1 MKPDEITA
9 GTTIRGPQ
17 WPEPVLVVSAGMIG
31 EYFNIRG
38 WMTHSKYVVDAMVPI
53 MDLDGIQSIHSSPDM
68 SGDPTKVFLAIE
80 AIRYRFASMYDPL
93 LAIHS
98 SRVDPLPHQIEA
110 VYRYVLRMPRIRFL
124 LAHDPG
130 AGKTIMAGLIIK
142 ELKMRK
148 TINNVLIVVPGH
160 LRDQWRREL
169 KEKFDEPV
177 IVVDRSHVEAHYAEN
192 VWAKGGTIITSIDFA
207 KQHDILRSLDA
218 SEFDL
223 TIVDEAHKMSA
234 FRYGDKTNKT
244 GRYRLGEVLSR
255 ASEHLLFLTATPHR
269 GDPENFR
276 LFLDLLEPGFFATA
290 EMIQKSIDA
299 EDNPLFLRRTKEDMK
314 NFDGKPLFVPR
325 NVETIP
331 ITFSNQEMRLYN
343 SVSKY
348 VRLQYDKAI
357 QSEKKRNITFT
368 LIMLQRRMA
377 SSTYALLRSL
387 ERRQKRLQK
396 ILHDFDQGTAKPP
409 IIPSEPDSDTLEDI
423 SEVERW
429 REEEKWEAL
438 STAENREEMNIEIQT
453 ITGLIADAR
462 AVIEQE
468 LERKLEELRDTLE
481 DLDRKYFGKK
491 ILIFTESKD
500 TLQYLEKKIRFW
512 GYPVNT
518 IHGGMNLEERVRAE
532 AIFRNETQ
540 VMVATEAAGEGI
552 NLQFCHLMINYDLP
566 WNPNRLEQRM
576 GRVHRYGQQF
586 EVTVFNM
593 VAIST
598 REGQIM
604 KKLFDKL
611 KKIKNDMNS
620 DKVFDVITE
629 VIPGM
634 TLQKLMSEATA
645 NTRSMSDIL
654 QDLDVTIDEEYERN
668 IREALNDSLATKY
681 MNHAALLDMKERA
694 RADKLNPEYTGEMFK
709 LAFALAGGGV
719 RKRADGLTALDSLP
733 ADLRRITNSI
743 EHQNSYGHA
752 LSRYPKVS
760 FDKDQAASE
769 NADFMVFGHPVFE
782 AILEWIIRNC
792 TEDAQQGAV
801 FADPTGL
808 MDGYVLFHEIELR
821 DGTKRVAGK
830 RLVSH
835 FVNAA
840 TWEVQNVQPSFLWD
854 LKRDLR
860 ECAAPV
866 YKTRAEQKSLDNV
879 LTSGEKYKRAVLDER
894 CRQAEIKRRYGLAS
908 LDKLIMGLGNDL
920 AALHARSANGED
932 VRLPIRNK
940 EDKKNQYEIRRA
952 DLRTQIE
959 QEQTITMTKPCL
971 MGWARVVP
979 DAEVPDEMRCNP
991 HVELTGML
999 VAMEYERQNGR
1010 FPEDVS
1016 VKNTGYDI
1024 LSKGTDGE
1032 TRYIEV
1038 KARAGRGRVSL
1049 TPNELKVA
1057 RNLGSD
1063 YYLYAIYDASG
1074 PSPYPLIVRDPG
1086 HCLPVVHTEVRYD
1099 ISPDAVAEHAQ

>member
-1 MKPDEITA
+1 MKPDEITP
-9 GTTIRGPQ
+9 GTSILGPQ
-17 WPEPVLVVSAGMIG
+17 WPEPVLVVGAKIIG
-31 EYFNIRG
+31 EYINIQG
-38 WMTHSKYVVDAMVPI
+38 WMVRSKSVVDDMVPI
-53 MDLDGIQSIHSSPDM
+53 VELDDIKPMHSSPDM
-68 SGDPTKVFLAIE
+68 SGDPTKVFLAVE
-80 AIRYRFASMYDPL
+80 AIRYRFASIYDPL

-148 TINNVLIVVPGH
+148 TINSVLIVVPGH

-177 IVVDRSHVEAHYAEN
+177 VVVDRSHVEAHYAEN
-192 VWAKGGTIITSIDFA
+192 VWTKGGTIITSIDFA
-207 KQHDILRSLDA
+207 KQNDILRSLDV

-234 FRYGDKTNKT
+234 VRYGDKTDKT
-244 GRYRLGEVLSR
+244 GRYRLGETLSQV
-255 ASEHLLFLTATPHR
+255 SEHLLFLTATPHR

-276 LFLDLLEPGFFATA
+276 LFLDLLEPGFFATS

-299 EDNPLFLRRTKEDMK
+299 EDNPLFLRRAKEDMK

-331 ITFSNQEMRLYN
+331 INLSNQEMKLYN
-343 SVSKY
+343 SVSEY
-348 VRLQYDKAI
+348 VRVQYDKAI
-357 QSEKKRNITFT
+357 QSEKKRNITFA
-368 LIMLQRRMA
+368 LIILQRRMA

-387 ERRQKRLQK
+387 ERRQRRLQR
-396 ILHDFDQGTAKPP
+396 ILRDFDQGVVKPP
-409 IIPSEPDSDTLEDI
+409 TMSSQPDLDTVEDMD
-423 SEVERW
+423 EAERW

-438 STAENREEMNIEIQT
+438 SSAENREEIDIEIQT
-453 ITGLIADAR
+453 IDRLIADAR

-468 LERKLEELRDTLE
+468 SERKLEELRDTLE
-481 DLDRKYFGKK
+481 DLDSKQCGKK

-500 TLQYLEKKIRFW
+500 TLLYLEKKISFW

-518 IHGGMNLEERVRAE
+518 IHGGMKLDERVRAE
-532 AIFRNETQ
+532 AVFRNETR

-593 VAIST
+593 VAVST

-611 KKIKNDMNS
+611 KKIKSDMNS
-620 DKVFDVITE
+620 DKIFDVITE

-634 TLQKLMSEATA
+634 TLQKLMGEATA

-654 QDLDVTIDEEYERN
+654 QDLDVTIDKEYERN

-681 MNHAALLDMKERA
+681 MNHAALLDMRERA
-694 RADKLNPEYTGEMFK
+694 RANKLNPEYTGEMFE
-709 LAFALAGGGV
+709 LAFALAGGRV
-719 RKRADGLTALDSLP
+719 RKRADGLAALDSLP
-733 ADLRRITNSI
+733 TDLRRITDGV

-760 FDKDQAASE
+760 FDKDQAATK
-769 NADFMVFGHPVFE
+769 NAEFMVFGHPVFE
-782 AILEWIIRNC
+782 AVLEWIIRNC
-792 TEDAQQGAV
+792 TKDAQQGAA

-835 FVNAA
+835 FVDAA
-840 TWEVQNVQPSFLWD
+840 TWEVQDVQPSFLWD
-854 LKRDLR
+854 LRRDLR
-860 ECAAPV
+860 ECTAPV
-866 YKTRAEQKSLDNV
+866 YKTQAEQKSLDMV
-879 LTSGEKYKRAVLDER
+879 LASGEKYKQTVLDER
-894 CRQAEIKRRYGLAS
+894 RRQAEIKRRYGLAS
-908 LDKLIMGLGNDL
+908 LDKLIIDLDNDL
-920 AALHARSANGED
+920 SMLRARREDGED

-940 EDKKNQYEIRRA
+940 EDKKSRYEIRRA
-952 DLRTQIE
+952 DLQTQIE

-971 MGWARVVP
+971 MGWGRVVP
-979 DAEVPDEMRCNP
+979 DAEVPDVMRRNSN
-991 HVELTGML
+991 VELAGMR
-999 VAMEYERQNGR
+999 VAMEYEKQNGR
-1010 FPEDVS
+1010 SPKDVS
-1016 VKNTGYDI
+1016 AKNTGYDI
-1024 LSKGTDGE
+1024 LSRGADDE
-1032 TRYIEV
+1032 MRYIEV

-1063 YYLYAIYDASG
+1063 YYLYVIYDAAES
-1074 PSPYPLIVRDPG
+1074 SPRPLIVQDPG
-1086 HCLPVVHTEVRYD
+1086 HCLPVERIEVRYD
-1099 ISPDAVAEHAQ
+1099 VSPDAVEKNAQ